1 MNARIAIDPRVQYG
15 KPVIRGTRV
24 PVARVLGSLAA
35 GMSQPDISREYGIT
49 ADDITAALEFAA
61 ELVDDEQFH
70 PLPTP

>member
-1 MNARIAIDPRVQYG
+1 MNARIAIDPGIQHG

-35 GMSQPDISREYGIT
+35 GMTQSDIAQEYSIT
-49 ADDITAALEFAA
+49 VDDIAAALEFAA

-70 PLPTP
+70 PLPTR